1 MIAFLKFF
9 FIFPILFSFDVNAGV
24 PKVFT
29 TINYG
34 NPVYKSVSKKDIL
47 KISPNHRILGLTFAN
62 FRMKYDAEFEPVD
75 EQNVSLKKV
84 SLLLGYKN
92 LDVLIDSKYKKNSCE
107 YKAIKEHEK
116 GHVKIYQSELKH
128 YGNMILTAIKNKIF
142 DNSDMLENRKKV
154 EIEKVLDGIFNSPE
168 VLVLK
173 DKLQQV
179 LVLKNQEYDSQEEYL
194 RVNKLCSGW

>member
-1 MIAFLKFF
+1 MTAFLKFF
-9 FIFPILFSFDVNAGV
+9 FIFAILFSFDVKANV
-24 PKVFT
+24 SKVFT

-34 NPVYKSVSKKDIL
+34 NPIYKSVSKKDIL
-47 KISPNHRILGLTFAN
+47 KIAPNHRILGLTFVN

-116 GHVKIYQSELKH
+116 GHVKIYQSELKY

-142 DNSDMLENRKKV
+142 DNVELLQNKKKV

-194 RVNKLCSGW
+194 RVNKLCDNW

>member
-1 MIAFLKFF
+1 MIAFLKSL
-9 FIFPILFSFDVNAGV
+9 FIFAILFSFDVRANV

-34 NPVYKSVSKKDIL
+34 NPVYKSVDKAEIL

-62 FRMKYDAEFEPVD
+62 FRMKYDAEFEAVD

-194 RVNKLCSGW
+194 RVNKLCDNW